1 VWFLLFI
8 VVVLFLWW
16 RLAVSARDMKQE
28 VKAIEVSGD
37 DHDGEHEGGGEPE
50 VETAA
55 VVEAEP
61 AAPDDLTV
69 VEGIGPKISS
79 LLQGAGIVT
88 HAQLADADAERLD
101 QIVDEAGLRM
111 ADVSTWSEQAGLA
124 SEGKW
129 DELQE
134 LQDQLKGGRVE

>member
-16 RLAVSARDMKQE
+16 RLAVSARDMEQE
-28 VKAIEVSGD
+28 AKAIEVSGD
-37 DHDGEHEGGGEPE
+37 DIEGEHEEGGEPE
-50 VETAA
+50 AETAA
-55 VVEAEP
+55 VEEP
-61 AAPDDLTV
+61 EPPVPDDLTV

-111 ADVSTWSEQAGLA
+111 ADVSTWPEQAGLA
-124 SEGKW
+124 AQGQWE
-129 DELQE
+129 ELE
-134 LQDQLKGGRVE
+134 KLQGEMKGGRKE